1 MWIERINQLLE
12 EQRIECY
19 TTDLLATRISGLLH
33 QTYIMVGFKVP
44 EENDLAIITAKLTSD
59 LFESY
64 RYLTF
69 GEVSLCFELGAKGEY
84 GERVWRVHGAEYA
97 DVCAVAEGV
106 PDERTAL
113 SGGGRARTGTAGG
126 PAAGE
131 RGIQPAM

>member
-69 GEVSLCFELGAKGEY
+69 GEV
-84 GERVWRVHGAEYA
+84 RVWRVHGAEYA

-113 SGGGRARTGTAGG
+113 SGGGRARTGTTGG